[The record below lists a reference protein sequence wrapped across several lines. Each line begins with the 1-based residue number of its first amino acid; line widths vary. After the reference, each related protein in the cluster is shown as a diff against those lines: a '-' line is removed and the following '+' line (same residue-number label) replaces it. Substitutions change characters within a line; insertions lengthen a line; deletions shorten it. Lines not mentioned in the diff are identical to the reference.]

1 MRAVVVTE
9 FGGPDRLTV
18 TDVPVPVPGPGDV
31 VIRVA
36 VSGVNF
42 VDVYHRTGLYK
53 IPPPVAIG
61 SEAAGIVEAV
71 GSEVTDLSVGDR
83 VAYAMVRGSYAEYAK
98 VPAAQVVRIP
108 GGVTFEQAAAVLLQG
123 MTAHYLTRS
132 TFPLKPGDSCL
143 VHAAAGGTGA
153 LIVQMATHAGARVIG
168 TVSTAAK
175 AAIAREAGA
184 DEVIRYTEQDFAVET
199 RRLTGGRGV
208 DVVYDGVGKSTW
220 EKSLDSLRVRGMLA
234 LFGYASGPVT
244 AVDPS
249 LLNAKGSLFFTR
261 PGLAHYIATREELVW
276 RATEVM
282 ELVAAG
288 TLRVRVD
295 ELFPLE
301 RAADAHRV
309 LEGRGTT
316 GKLLLAVASS

>member
-71 GSEVTDLSVGDR
+71 GSEVTDLIVGDR

-98 VPAAQVVRIP
+98 VPAGQVVRIP

-153 LIVQMATHAGARVIG
+153 LIVQMAKHAGARVIG

-276 RATEVM
+276 RATDVM